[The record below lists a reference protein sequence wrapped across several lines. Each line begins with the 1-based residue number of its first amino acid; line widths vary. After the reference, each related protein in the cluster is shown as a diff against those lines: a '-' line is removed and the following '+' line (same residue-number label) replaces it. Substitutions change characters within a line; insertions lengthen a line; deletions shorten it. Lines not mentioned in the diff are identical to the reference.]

1 MATTTPN
8 FGWPVPTSTDLVKD
22 GATAIEGLG
31 DAIDGSLLD
40 LKGGTSGQILA
51 KNSNTDMDF
60 VWVTN
65 DVGDITAVTAGT
77 GLTGGGTS
85 GAVSLAIDSTVATLT
100 GSQTLTNK
108 TLTSPVLTTPS
119 ISNIDAKGDLLA
131 GTADNTIG
139 RLAVGTNGQVLTAD
153 SSASTGLAWATAA
166 SGGGLTLITE
176 TVASANNSISFGSI
190 SGSYKQLLLVWH
202 GLYFSANGTFNLR
215 LNNDSGSNYTTN
227 SMYFSNNSGGSDA
240 RTSSYIQPVFD
251 SIGQSNTST
260 TTANLARGFLL
271 IDNYASASRLKFFE
285 GFLWNRD
292 AQFSENK
299 IVSYVGTYESTT
311 AITSIDIV
319 RTSGSQTLT
328 NATNTSIRLYGIS

>member
-1 MATTTPN
+1 MAAGLGFIEFSTGDVLTAAQANGYLASQVVMVFADSTARSTAI
-8 FGWPVPTSTDLVKD
+8 TSPQEGMVTYLKDSNTVFAYD
-22 GATAIEGLG
+22 GAAWIS
-31 DAIDGSLLD
+31 IGS
-40 LKGGTSGQILA
+40 T
-51 KNSNTDMDF
+51 
-60 VWVTN
+60 
-65 DVGDITAVTAGT
+65 GDITAVTAGT
-77 GLTGGGTS
+77 GISGGGTS
-85 GAVSLAIDSTVATLT
+85 GDVTITNSMATA
-100 GSQTLTNK
+100 
-108 TLTSPVLTTPS
+108 
-119 ISNIDAKGDLLA
+119 IDAKGDLIA
-131 GTADNTIG
+131 GTGADAFS

-153 SSASTGLAWATAA
+153 STASTGLAWASAA

-202 GLYFSANGTFNLR
+202 GLYFSGNGTFNLR

-227 SMYFSNNSGGSDA
+227 AIYFSNNTGGSDA

-260 TTANLARGFLL
+260 TAANLARGFLL
-271 IDNYASASRLKFFE
+271 IDNYASASKLKWFE

-292 AQFSENK
+292 AQYSENK